1 MTVNKSSVS
10 FPLQRCEHH
19 EGASSLLYLLS
30 NVSVCGHV
38 TDELRA
44 VGEGVAT
51 EGAAVVV
58 LALFMP

>member
-1 MTVNKSSVS
+1 M
-10 FPLQRCEHH
+10 
-19 EGASSLLYLLS
+19 
-30 NVSVCGHV
+30 CGHV

-58 LALFMP
+58 LALFMA

>member
-1 MTVNKSSVS
+1 MTVNKSCVP

-19 EGASSLLYLLS
+19 EGATSLLYLLS

-51 EGAAVVV
+51 E
-58 LALFMP
+58 